1 MATDKRYLT
10 GIFPDRES
18 AELAYQGVLDRGYDK
33 DDVNLVMSKETRE
46 RHFSNEHGE
55 TTELGNKA
63 AEGAGIGAGLGGVI
77 GAVGAAI
84 AAVGTSIAIPGLGLV
99 IAGPIAAAL
108 AGAGAGGCLACK
120 GDWAEVSRVPASATA
135 SAILSIIPP
144 AATARTSSHCH
155 RDRRR
160 SAAHEWLHGP
170 LVCAFAPQHQRL

>member
-1 MATDKRYLT
+1 MATDTRYLT

-18 AELAYQGVLDRGYDK
+18 AEVAYQGVLDRGYDK

-46 RHFSNEHGE
+46 RHFGNDSQK

-108 AGAGAGGCLACK
+108 AGAGAGGAAGGLVGALVGWGIPEERIK
-120 GDWAEVSRVPASATA
+120 QYEGGIRDGGILMGVNPRNDEDATH
-135 SAILSIIPP
+135 LEGHWRG
-144 AATARTSSHCH
+144 ARGANIY
-155 RDRRR
+155 R
-160 SAAHEWLHGP
+160 
-170 LVCAFAPQHQRL
+170 